1 MPLNE
6 AYSKFIFSS
15 FFLKVDLAT
24 RSLVLTDDQ
33 LEKVS
38 ALLLKELNEG
48 LRRETNPIASVKMY
62 PTYVRDVPD
71 GTGK

>member
-1 MPLNE
+1 M
-6 AYSKFIFSS
+6 FSLPS
-15 FFLKVDLAT
+15 HSQVDLAT
-24 RSLVLTDDQ
+24 RSLVLTNDQ

-48 LRRETNPIASVKMY
+48 LRRETNMIASVKMY

-71 GTGK
+71 GSG

>member
-1 MPLNE
+1 MM
-6 AYSKFIFSS
+6 SS
-15 FFLKVDLAT
+15 SELRKKVDLAT
-24 RSLVLTDDQ
+24 RSLVLTNDQ

-48 LRRETNPIASVKMY
+48 LRKETNMIASIKMY

-71 GTGK
+71 GSTKDFARRPT

>member
-1 MPLNE
+1 M
-6 AYSKFIFSS
+6 
-15 FFLKVDLAT
+15 DLAT
-24 RSLVLTDDQ
+24 RALVLTDDQ

-48 LRRETNPIASVKMY
+48 LRRETNPIASVKTY

-71 GTGK
+71 GTGE